1 VNKNFILETKGS
13 RTFVQTAGRGRPIVF
28 IHGALLN
35 SDLWQRQFET
45 LSHRYQCIAYDLRG
59 HGRSGKTPIKRYS
72 AALFARDLLAILD
85 ALRIEKPILCGLSL
99 GGMIA
104 QTFAAR
110 YPHRVRGLILCNT
123 AISTRYHLSDRL
135 IGEFVGIVT
144 PSAVNLLGT
153 KRLRFFTQFMNGHR
167 KWMSQTEDGVQFA
180 EKAIAMIEPAEVVK
194 IINAVRT
201 FHSVFL
207 RRPAIPVLMINGEED
222 SPLILRQAT
231 ILQRVYPG
239 SRYVLIPGAGHLSN
253 IDKPGVFHTAVSEFV
268 KNEGLFAEPA
278 VTFFFFGRRFSVPR
292 LLDLTP
298 RRNEKIS
305 RQGAKTRENLTP
317 RRQDAKRDLTPRRKE
332 EHAKTQENLTQRRQV
347 AKVSK
352 GVSLGNAIVPCG
364 LWAWVT
370 TAKQDFGVSSTE
382 RFTLSTTDPATLF
395 RFLTWRLGVR
405 SVLASWREI
414 FPRLCVFLFASLK
427 KKAQP

>member
-1 VNKNFILETKGS
+1 VNKNFILETEGL

-35 SDLWQRQFET
+35 SDLWQGQFES
-45 LSHRYQCIAYDLRG
+45 LSDRYRCIAYDLRG
-59 HGRSGKTPIKRYS
+59 HGRSGKTPIERYS
-72 AALFARDLLAILD
+72 ATLFARDLLAILD
-85 ALRIEKPILCGLSL
+85 ALGIEKPVLCGLSL

-110 YPHRVRGLILCNT
+110 YPHRVRGLILCDT
-123 AISTRYHLSDRL
+123 AISTRYHFSDRL

-167 KWMSQTEDGVQFA
+167 KWMSQTEEGVQFS

-207 RRPAIPVLMINGEED
+207 RRPAVPVLMINGEED

-239 SRYVLIPGAGHLSN
+239 SRYVLIPGAGHMSN
-253 IDKPGVFHTAVSEFV
+253 IDKPGVFHAAVSEFV
-268 KNEGLFAEPA
+268 KNEDLFAEPA
-278 VTFFFFGRRFSVPR
+278 VNFCFFGRRFSVPR

-298 RRNEKIS
+298 RRKEKIS
-305 RQGAKTRENLTP
+305 PQGAKTRENLTP
-317 RRQDAKRDLTPRRKE
+317 RRQGAKRDLTPRRQD
-332 EHAKTQENLTQRRQV
+332 AKLENG
-347 AKVSK
+347 K
-352 GVSLGNAIVPCG
+352 GLPEPWSIG
-364 LWAWVT
+364 
-370 TAKQDFGVSSTE
+370 
-382 RFTLSTTDPATLF
+382 
-395 RFLTWRLGVR
+395 
-405 SVLASWREI
+405 
-414 FPRLCVFLFASLK
+414 
-427 KKAQP
+427 

>member
-1 VNKNFILETKGS
+1 VNKNFILETKGL

-110 YPHRVRGLILCNT
+110 YPHRVRGLILCDT

-144 PSAVNLLGT
+144 PSAVSLLGP
-153 KRLRFFTQFMNGHR
+153 KRLRLFTQFMNGHR
-167 KWMSQTEDGVQFA
+167 KWQSQTEEGVQFA

-201 FHSVFL
+201 FHSVII
-207 RRPAIPVLMINGEED
+207 RRPPVPVLMINGEED

-239 SRYVLIPGAGHLSN
+239 SRYVLVPGAGHLSN
-253 IDKPGVFHTAVSEFV
+253 IDKPGVFHAAVSEFV
-268 KNEGLFAEPA
+268 KNESLFAEPA
-278 VTFFFFGRRFSVPR
+278 LTFSFFGRRFSFPR
-292 LLDLTP
+292 LLDLAP
-298 RRNEKIS
+298 RRKEKIS
-305 RQGAKTRENLTP
+305 RQGARMQ
-317 RRQDAKRDLTPRRKE
+317 RGISRQDAK
-332 EHAKTQENLTQRRQV
+332 TQ
-347 AKVSK
+347 
-352 GVSLGNAIVPCG
+352 SLGNGKG
-364 LWAWVT
+364 LPDLWT
-370 TAKQDFGVSSTE
+370 IG
-382 RFTLSTTDPATLF
+382 
-395 RFLTWRLGVR
+395 
-405 SVLASWREI
+405 
-414 FPRLCVFLFASLK
+414 
-427 KKAQP
+427 